1 MTNDLRELV
10 TMRLAELGSP
20 ERPLSYRAAAARSS
34 GRVSHGTIGRIAR
47 GDHAGLLTGET
58 IDGLALAL
66 GVHPTVVEQAAG
78 MYRERPLEPFHMP
91 ARADR
96 LTRRERGVIL
106 AMVDALLAAAEQGHS
121 MEPAAATGLP
131 PQKYA
136 TPDIYA
142 AAGSSAQDAYDLVAY
157 SADGSG
163 SLSKADME
171 TIRRHEEEEEKRRRQ
186 DEDVDE
192 D

>member
-10 TMRLAELGSP
+10 TTRLAELGSP

-66 GVHPTVVEQAAG
+66 SVPPAAIEQAAG
-78 MYRERPLEPFHMP
+78 MYRDRPLEPFVMP

-106 AMVDALLAAAEQGHS
+106 AMVDALLAAAEQGQS
-121 MEPAAATGLP
+121 LQPAGAPSLP
-131 PQKYA
+131 PQTYPTADLYA
-136 TPDIYA
+136 GAESP
-142 AAGSSAQDAYDLVAY
+142 AQDDFDLVAY

-163 SLSKADME
+163 SLSEADME
-171 TIRRHEEEEEKRRRQ
+171 TIRRHEEEERRRQ
-186 DEDVDE
+186 TED
-192 D
+192 